1 MYHKK
6 KMNSPA
12 TKLRDI
18 EHCDITC
25 KEFKI
30 ALMKKLNKLKENSER
45 QFNELMNKIKF
56 WI

>member
-1 MYHKK
+1 
-6 KMNSPA
+6 MNSPA

>member
-1 MYHKK
+1 
-6 KMNSPA
+6 MNSPA

-18 EHCDITC
+18 EHCDTTC

-30 ALMKKLNKLKENSER
+30 ALMKKLNKLIENSER